1 VTAPRT
7 ATVLGEELRAAY
19 ELAELRRQEAAERE
33 RRAYE
38 AWQDAYGAH
47 EVARDEARA
56 AHRAYRTCSTLRA
69 GVPA

>member
-1 VTAPRT
+1 VTRQWT
-7 ATVLGEELRAAY
+7 AAMSDHTLRAAY
-19 ELAELRRQEAAERE
+19 ELTEQRRQEAAEAE

-47 EVARDEARA
+47 EVARDEAKA
-56 AHRAYRTCSTLRA
+56 AHRAYLAGSPARV